1 MKRFFILILSILS
14 LNLCFAQSQQR
25 ENLKKDVYYLS
36 SDALAGREVGSIG
49 NSLAREYI
57 CSQLDSLKIEYYIQ
71 NFAVDL
77 GNNIVAEIRAEKPL
91 YNSEYIVIG
100 AHYDHLGIKNNK
112 IYNGADDNA
121 SGSAM
126 LLQLARLLNANA
138 DKINRNIILIWFDA
152 EEMGLLGSDHFAYNP
167 MFVDKL
173 SDIKLMINLDM
184 VGWYKNGAL
193 EIANVAMLNGWKEIF
208 ESTKTDLKIKVSKYK
223 KSVFTDSDYSSFAKR
238 DIPAI
243 TMTTGTD
250 SPYHKPEDD
259 AELIDYEGMD
269 RICDFVFN
277 LTVNASNYKDLGYSG
292 KKSRKHQFYRD
303 GYEFGINLGIGSCN
317 QYYNSGNITGRNG
330 FSANSGFMI
339 QYNIDEIQSLDLAV
353 NANIERSKQVEGK
366 FNAMKISVPLTYTFG
381 YFDRA
386 AGMGVKLGVAYDYI
400 VKAELENALLK
411 KGEYNPHDIGLIYGF
426 TLHIGKIGINYL
438 AKYGFLDRHFQPIKI
453 TYRESIFGLTYYF

>member
-1 MKRFFILILSILS
+1 MEFNKCNRCGSFFIQSGNFCPNCAEKDSANLSKL
-14 LNLCFAQSQQR
+14 
-25 ENLKKDVYYLS
+25 EN
-36 SDALAGREVGSIG
+36 
-49 NSLAREYI
+49 
-57 CSQLDSLKIEYYIQ
+57 YIQ
-71 NFAVDL
+71 DFSANL
-77 GNNIVAEIRAEKPL
+77 GNNIVAEIKAEKPL
-91 YNSEYIVIG
+91 YNPEYIVIG
-100 AHYDHLGIKNNK
+100 AHYDHLGIRNNEV
-112 IYNGADDNA
+112 YNGADDNA

-126 LLQLARLLNANA
+126 LLQLARLLSANT
-138 DKINRNIILIWFDA
+138 DKINRYILLIWFDA

-193 EIANVAMLNGWKEIF
+193 EIANIAMVNGWKDIF
-208 ESTKTDLKIKVSKYK
+208 ESTKNNLKIKTSKYE

-303 GYEFGINLGIGSCN
+303 GFEFGINLAAGRCN

-366 FNAMKISVPLTYTFG
+366 SNAMKISVPLTYTFG

-400 VKAELENALLK
+400 VKAELENTILK
-411 KGEYNPHDIGLIYGF
+411 KGEY
-426 TLHIGKIGINYL
+426 
-438 AKYGFLDRHFQPIKI
+438 
-453 TYRESIFGLTYYF
+453 